1 MKKHTSFISFP
12 VQTDCRLQTPPNC
25 LLPVQVYK
33 GLKNDVQQVAIKVID
48 HTDAQQLAEFAKVSP
63 VPIR

>member
-1 MKKHTSFISFP
+1 MLS
-12 VQTDCRLQTPPNC
+12 
-25 LLPVQVYK
+25 VQVFK

-63 VPIR
+63 VCFSLTDLCSV